1 MDTDTADTADTR
13 TGSALAR
20 PRPPWPG
27 VLPLT
32 EAAALLGEKPDT
44 LSKRVRRGSQLGYRT
59 SGRSYVIL
67 LPGQWATWA
76 QGWCPAS
83 PPADVESPDHQH
95 RTDAPDMRPAGAGA
109 APRDGAAGVLVL
121 LEQLEA
127 ARRETQELAGLVGY
141 WTGRAQAA
149 EAALQVLEA
158 GPLSERPAVSVLSD
172 TPDHRDALGR
182 TERMPWWRRWLE
194 ALGRPVADGASRAP
208 SPQSQ

>member
-1 MDTDTADTADTR
+1 VDTDTADSR

-44 LSKRVRRGSQLGYRT
+44 LSKRVRRGSQPGYRT
-59 SGRSYVIL
+59 GGRSYVIL
-67 LPGQWATWA
+67 LPAQWATWA
-76 QGWCPAS
+76 QRWCPAP
-83 PPADVESPDHQH
+83 PPADVESPDHQQ
-95 RTDAPDMRPAGAGA
+95 RTDATDRTPAP
-109 APRDGAAGVLVL
+109 PRDGPAGVLVL

-149 EAALQVLEA
+149 EAALKALEA
-158 GPLSERPAVSVLSD
+158 GPLSDRPAASVLSD
-172 TPDHRDALGR
+172 TPDHRDAPGR
-182 TERMPWWRRWLE
+182 MERMPWWCRWLQ
-194 ALGRPVADGASRAP
+194 ALGRPVAGGASRAP